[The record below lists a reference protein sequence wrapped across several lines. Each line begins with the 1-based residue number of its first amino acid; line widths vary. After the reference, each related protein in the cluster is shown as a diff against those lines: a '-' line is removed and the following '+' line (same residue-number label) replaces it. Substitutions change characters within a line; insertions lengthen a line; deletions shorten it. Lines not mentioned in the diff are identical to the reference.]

1 MGFVATTWPRQ
12 RHRGE
17 TPDERLDRNWGELL
31 QELRVAQTGVQI
43 LTGFLLTLPFSQ
55 RFAELDDQQRSVYL
69 AVLSGSVL
77 ATGLLVAPV
86 AFHRVLF
93 RSGLRVFIVTYAHR
107 CATAGLAALALT
119 IIGVVWF
126 VFDVVADQPEA
137 WIASSTAL
145 AFFVFLWAGV
155 PALLPRFA
163 PPEEEALK
171 EQDVADD
178 SDDGAHDGDDTSR
191 GAGDGED
198 DTALRA
204 DGAAD
209 VSRGRDSTG
218 R

>member
-1 MGFVATTWPRQ
+1 VATTWPRQ

-17 TPDERLDRNWGELL
+17 TPDERLDRNWNELL

-55 RFAELDDQQRSVYL
+55 RFGELDDLQRSVYL

-86 AFHRVLF
+86 VFHRTLF
-93 RSGLRVFIVTYAHR
+93 RQGLRVFVVTYAHR
-107 CATAGLAALALT
+107 CAQAGLATLALT

-137 WIASSTAL
+137 WVAAGAAL
-145 AFFVFLWAGV
+145 LFFACLWVLV

-163 PPEEEALK
+163 PPEEEAL
-171 EQDVADD
+171 EEHGVTE
-178 SDDGAHDGDDTSR
+178 DTEEAGEAGEAG
-191 GAGDGED
+191 GAGEGSAGED
-198 DTALRA
+198 VPPTR
-204 DGAAD
+204 
-209 VSRGRDSTG
+209 TE
-218 R
+218 